1 MAVIRLILLV
11 GIVLVL
17 TLLLVQN
24 FSPALPLVFLGVRSQ
39 PLPLAMW
46 ILLSVI
52 AGGMTSLLV
61 SSLNELANNLGG
73 ASKQTPPQS
82 TVSSSPRTSSSRQ
95 PAETTSRSTSS
106 PESQEKSKYRSNAED
121 DWNLEASEDWEF
133 EQQPK
138 PNFRP
143 QEEPRDKPVSSRTG
157 NYDRE
162 QQPTRSNK
170 SGSSYSISY
179 REPKNSG
186 VGKTESVYDADYRV
200 LVPPYQPPSPEDS
213 TPPQPSSS
221 SPTSTDQASTSKA
234 NNDSEDDDWSF
245 FEEDEDGDFEDE
257 SRDSRK

>member
-17 TLLLVQN
+17 ILLLVQN

-39 PLPLAMW
+39 SLPLAMW
-46 ILLSVI
+46 ILLSVV
-52 AGGMTSLLV
+52 AGGITSLLV
-61 SSLNELANNLGG
+61 SSLNELANNLGES
-73 ASKQTPPQS
+73 SKQNKQSKQSHSQS
-82 TVSSSPRTSSSRQ
+82 TVSSSSRTSSSRQ
-95 PAETTSRSTSS
+95 PETTFGSTSS
-106 PESQEKSKYRSNAED
+106 PESQEKSEYRSNAED

-143 QEEPRDKPVSSRTG
+143 QEEPRDKPVSSKSR

-200 LVPPYQPPSPEDS
+200 LVPPYQSPSPEDS
-213 TPPQPSSS
+213 NPPQPSTS
-221 SPTSTDQASTSKA
+221 SPASTSKA
-234 NNDSEDDDWSF
+234 NNQSGDDDWSF
-245 FEEDEDGDFEDE
+245 FEEDEDEDFGDE
-257 SRDSRK
+257 SRNSRK